1 MVTFR
6 NNNNNNNRRNNF
18 RRNTRNF
25 KSNGDS
31 AKFSSNF
38 SNNENFKRKAPGRNN
53 HNAPKLIEKYND
65 LAREALSNG
74 DKILSENY
82 LQHADHFTRIIN
94 ERESFR
100 REKISA
106 ISSENNSNVTEENIE
121 NSDQNKDKD
130 KDLIEKTED
139 EDKIQKMIDTMNSTK
154 IPEGH
159 ESCKNCAY
167 ARQRSVYDTL
177 GDNNEK

>member
-6 NNNNNNNRRNNF
+6 NNNNNNIRRNSF

-25 KSNGDS
+25 KSNGDNS
-31 AKFSSNF
+31 KFGSSF

-82 LQHADHFTRIIN
+82 LQHADHFTRVLN

-100 REKISA
+100 REKVIENT
-106 ISSENNSNVTEENIE
+106 SENSSNITGEDIE
-121 NSDQNKDKD
+121 NSQKNSD
-130 KDLIEKTED
+130 KDLLDSPGDDSET
-139 EDKIQKMIDTMNSTK
+139 QKNENSQVE
-154 IPEGH
+154 I
-159 ESCKNCAY
+159 N
-167 ARQRSVYDTL
+167 
-177 GDNNEK
+177 

>member
-6 NNNNNNNRRNNF
+6 NNNNRRNSY
-18 RRNTRNF
+18 RRNSRNF
-25 KSNGDS
+25 KSNGDTS
-31 AKFSSNF
+31 KFGSNF

-82 LQHADHFTRIIN
+82 LQHADHFTRILN

-100 REKISA
+100 REKPLESRSETISVIA
-106 ISSENNSNVTEENIE
+106 EDNTENLEENSNKDSIDSKHDENKI
-121 NSDQNKDKD
+121 NKS
-130 KDLIEKTED
+130 EKSQVE
-139 EDKIQKMIDTMNSTK
+139 IN
-154 IPEGH
+154 
-159 ESCKNCAY
+159 
-167 ARQRSVYDTL
+167 
-177 GDNNEK
+177 